1 MTEKTFVVG
10 GSPDRLDAWDKVTG
24 RTKYVA
30 DVATPDLCHGAIL
43 RSPHLH
49 AEIMSIDTSAARR
62 MPGVIAVIIH
72 SDIPGEKIYGD
83 ILPDRP
89 VLAFDRVRF
98 IGEPVAIVVADS
110 RAAAERARDAVRVEY
125 RPLPAVIDP
134 LQAAQPDAVRIHPNG
149 NVLCHFKIDKGDA
162 AAAMQQAE
170 LVLEETFQVPRT
182 APAYLEPETARAVYH
197 PDGKISIWVSSQHPF
212 IDGQLAAR
220 VLNLPVEK
228 IRVHSG
234 AIGGAFGGKE
244 DANLPILAAL
254 SAFATQRAVR
264 LVNTREESM
273 LAHPKRHSG
282 SLHYRLG
289 ALPDGTITSLQVTSY
304 LDTGAYASYGP
315 AVAQL
320 FTEVT
325 AGAYHIPNVTT
336 ETFLVYTNAPIAGA
350 MRGFGAP
357 QANFAV
363 ESLMDILAYRLGM
376 DPVEVRRKNAW
387 RDGDTNLTRV
397 RVNQAGS
404 TQVSLE
410 TAAQEMQRLR
420 AIPATA
426 GKKAG
431 VGMALVLQTMG
442 LGWGVP
448 DDSANRLEWQADGR
462 VLLRIGA
469 PDLGQGLN
477 TAAAQVAAEALGID
491 LSRVEVAPIDTDI
504 SPNGGVTCAS
514 RTTYMVSNSV
524 LLAADELVRSLKT
537 EGARLL
543 GTSADKLAYRNG
555 ALLRLDRAGEAPIPA
570 AEISARL
577 AEAGIPVQGSATFSF
592 PYPADTPQEFGVGM
606 PHVLFCLGAHVARVE
621 VDAELG
627 TLQVTHVSA
636 IHDVG
641 KVLNRKAVEG
651 QVEGGVVM
659 ALGFAL
665 SEDMLMKSNG
675 AWVTGFSEYLLP
687 TAMDIPLEIKTILLE
702 QPESSGP
709 YGAKG
714 IGEATTTATAA
725 AVANAVFQASGVRV
739 TRAPISSE
747 RFWEGR

>member
-1 MTEKTFVVG
+1 MTEKTSIVG

-30 DVATPDLCHGAIL
+30 DVPVPDLCHAVIL

-49 AEIMSIDTSAARR
+49 ADILSIDASIARR
-62 MPGVIAVIIH
+62 MPGVIAVITH
-72 SDIPGEKIYGD
+72 ADIPGKKIYGD

-89 VLAFDRVRF
+89 VLAFDKVRF
-98 IGEPVAIVVADS
+98 IGEPLAIVVAES
-110 RAAAERARDAVRVEY
+110 REAAERARDAVRVEY
-125 RPLPAVIDP
+125 RLLPAVIDP
-134 LQAAQPDAVRIHPNG
+134 VQAAQPDAVRIHPDG
-149 NVLCHFKIDKGDA
+149 NVLCHFKVDYGDA
-162 AAAMQQAE
+162 AAAMQGAD

-182 APAYLEPETARAVYH
+182 APAYLETESAQAVYH
-197 PDGKISIWVSSQHPF
+197 PDGEISVWVSSQHPF
-212 IDGQLAAR
+212 IDAQLAAA
-220 VLNLPVEK
+220 VLDLPVEK
-228 IRVHSG
+228 ITVHSG

-254 SAFATQRAVR
+254 SAFVTQRAVR

-289 ALPDGTITSLQVTSY
+289 ALRDGTIVAVQVTSH

-363 ESLMDILAYRLGM
+363 ESLMDILAERLGM
-376 DPVEVRRKNAW
+376 HPVEVRRKNAW
-387 RDGDTNLTRV
+387 RAGDTNFTRV
-397 RVNQAGS
+397 KVNQAGS
-404 TQVSLE
+404 AQISLE
-410 TAAQEMQRLR
+410 IAAQEMKKLQ
-420 AIPATA
+420 AIPAPA
-426 GKKAG
+426 EKQAG

-448 DDSANRLEWQADGR
+448 DDSSNRLEWQADGR

-491 LSRVEVAPIDTDI
+491 LSRVEVAPIDTSL

-524 LLAADELVRSLKT
+524 LRAADALIESLKD
-537 EGARLL
+537 ESASLL
-543 GTSADKLAYRNG
+543 NTSADKLAYQNG
-555 ALLRLDRAGEAPIPA
+555 ALLRLDRPGEAPIPV
-570 AEISARL
+570 AEISSRL
-577 AEAGIPVQGSATFSF
+577 AEAGIPLQGSATFSF
-592 PYPADTPQEFGVGM
+592 PYAPDTPQDLGVGM

-627 TLQVTHVSA
+627 TVQVTHVTA

-665 SEDMLMKSNG
+665 SEDMVMKSNG

-687 TAMDIPLEIKTILLE
+687 TAMDVPLEIKTILLE

-739 TRAPISSE
+739 TRAPIRPE
-747 RFWEGR
+747 RVWEG